1 MNILIFFGGI
11 SPEHEVSVVS
21 SQTVVRN
28 INLEKYTPILIGI
41 SRTGQWRVISLE
53 DFHHIHSVEDLDQ
66 PTPISLE
73 FSQQPLLRIGEDNIP
88 IHCAFPVLH
97 GKAGEDGCIQG
108 LLESMNIPY
117 VGCDVESSS
126 LCMNKILT
134 KIVLAQAQIPTT
146 PYQSLTKQQFQDP
159 SFSPQEFIE
168 TFDLPLFIKEPH
180 GGSSIG
186 VVKVAR
192 PDQFYPTLNDL
203 FQKEKTALIEKTIV
217 GREVECAIL
226 TNVHNNTV
234 QWMASLPGE
243 IIPKREFY
251 DYAAKYLED
260 STRLDIPAQLP
271 KELVQE
277 IQLLSIKAAKA
288 LGCFGLARVDFF
300 VTKENQILVNEINT
314 IPGFTSISMYPSL
327 WKASGIDTPE
337 LIESLIQSAF
347 YRKESNQ

>member
-11 SPEHEVSVVS
+11 SPEHEISVVS
-21 SQTVVRN
+21 SQTVVKN
-28 INLEKYTPILIGI
+28 INLDKYTPILIGI
-41 SRTGQWRVISLE
+41 SRTGQWRVFSIE
-53 DFHHIHSVEDLDQ
+53 DFYSIHNVEDCNEPL
-66 PTPISLE
+66 PISLE
-73 FSQQPLLRIGEDNIP
+73 FSQQPVLHVGEQNIP

-108 LLESMNIPY
+108 LLESMHIPY

-134 KIVLAQAQIPTT
+134 KIVLKQAQIPIT
-146 PYQSLTKQQFQDP
+146 PYQILTKQQFQDP
-159 SFSPQEFIE
+159 HFSPQKCIE
-168 TFDLPLFIKEPH
+168 AFDLPLFIKEPH

-186 VVKVAR
+186 VVKVFR

-203 FQKEKTALIEKTIV
+203 FQKENTALVEKTIV
-217 GREVECAIL
+217 GREIECAIL
-226 TNVHNNTV
+226 TTIQNNTV

-271 KELVQE
+271 KELIQE

-288 LGCFGLARVDFF
+288 LECFGLARVDFF
-300 VTKENQILVNEINT
+300 LTKENQILINEINT

-337 LIESLIQSAF
+337 LIENLIQSAF